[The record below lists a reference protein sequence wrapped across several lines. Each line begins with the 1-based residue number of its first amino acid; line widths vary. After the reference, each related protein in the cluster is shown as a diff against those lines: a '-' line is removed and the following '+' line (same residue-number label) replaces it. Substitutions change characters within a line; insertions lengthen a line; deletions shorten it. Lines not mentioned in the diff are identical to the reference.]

1 MLTDQQCKTAKAGDT
16 PLKLTDANGLFLHV
30 TTKGHKGWRWKYRFG
45 GKEKLIVFGPYP
57 EISLRN
63 AREMREDAR
72 KELREGRD
80 PGEEYRRRA
89 ARRTLGVD
97 PTSTFEAI
105 ATRWHELQTPLW
117 KERHA
122 RDVLESLQAD
132 AFPTIGKIA
141 IADVKAS
148 SIRELLE
155 AVQDRGA
162 LETAHRL
169 RQRISAVFRF
179 AIVSELVDVDPAAA
193 MGVVLRPKRKGRQ
206 PALLKIEP
214 ARAFLTAFEAEPGH
228 PTVKLASR
236 LLALTVV
243 RPGVIPQ
250 AEIGE
255 FEGLDG
261 NEPIWRIPAEKM
273 KLRRDQSELEEYEF
287 LVPLSA
293 QAVATVKVAA
303 DLARGR
309 QYLFPS
315 ARHSHRPITENALN
329 TAYRRLPLTLG
340 RHVPHGWRSTFSTI
354 MNERA
359 IDLDRPGDR
368 AIIDLMLAHQPEG
381 VEARYNRAAYMPRRR
396 KLAQEWADMLLV
408 GASAPSTM
416 VDLKRRSR

>member
-1 MLTDQQCKTAKAGDT
+1 
-16 PLKLTDANGLFLHV
+16 V
-30 TTKGHKGWRWKYRFG
+30 
-45 GKEKLIVFGPYP
+45 
-57 EISLRN
+57 
-63 AREMREDAR
+63 
-72 KELREGRD
+72 
-80 PGEEYRRRA
+80 
-89 ARRTLGVD
+89 
-97 PTSTFEAI
+97 
-105 ATRWHELQTPLW
+105 ATRWHEIQKPLW

-122 RDVLESLQAD
+122 QDVLESLEAD
-132 AFPTIGKIA
+132 VFPAIGKTA
-141 IADVKAS
+141 IAEVSAA
-148 SIRELLE
+148 SIRTLLE
-155 AVQDRGA
+155 VVQDRGA

-169 RQRISAVFRF
+169 RQRISAVYRF

-193 MGVVLRPKRKGRQ
+193 MGIVLRPKRKGRQ

-214 ARAFLTAFEAEPGH
+214 ARSFLQAFEAEPGH

-243 RPGVIPQ
+243 RPGVLPL
-250 AEIGE
+250 AKIGE

-261 NEPIWRIPAEKM
+261 DEPIWRIPAKNM
-273 KLRRDQSELEEYEF
+273 KLRLEQSELEEFEF
-287 LVPLSA
+287 IVPLPL

-303 DLARGR
+303 ALSRGR
-309 QYLFPS
+309 DYLFPS

-340 RHVPHGWRSTFSTI
+340 RHVPHGWRSSFSTI

-396 KLAQEWADMLLV
+396 RLAQEWADMLMDGL
-408 GASAPSTM
+408 APPETL